1 MGFAPHSNTDV
12 DHQARAGIIPTTCP
26 MLLGLFVETEYGNT
40 FEYAERRW
48 PDDDL
53 HPEMPH
59 IIYVGNGQPRLGK
72 VLKTVAWILTGEGEI
87 QKWQI
92 KNHRIYKTEWIGR
105 S

>member
-1 MGFAPHSNTDV
+1 MGYAPHTNTDV
-12 DHQARAGIIPTTCP
+12 HYKLLAGIIPTPVP
-26 MLLGLFVETEYGNT
+26 MILGSFVEADYGHT

-59 IIYVGNGQPRLGK
+59 IIYVGDGQPRLAK
-72 VLKTVAWILTGEGEI
+72 VLKTVAWVLTGEGEI

-92 KNHRIYKTEWIGR
+92 KGHRIYPTEWIGR